1 MNNLRHLP
9 ANRTRLD
16 RQHRESDKSFLE
28 RLNAGLIVAVAFCI
42 AVWMVLLTLFQGYL
56 VR

>member
-9 ANRTRLD
+9 TDRNRRE
-16 RQHRESDKSFLE
+16 RQHLESDKSFLE

-42 AVWMVLLTLFQGYL
+42 AVWMVLLTLFQGY
-56 VR
+56 VAR